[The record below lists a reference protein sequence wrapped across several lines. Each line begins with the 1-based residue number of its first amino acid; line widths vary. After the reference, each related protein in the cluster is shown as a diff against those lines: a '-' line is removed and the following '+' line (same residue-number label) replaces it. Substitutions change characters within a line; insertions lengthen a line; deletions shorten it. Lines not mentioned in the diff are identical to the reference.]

1 MENIATAY
9 ENDGEIMQTFKI
21 QSGLF
26 CIAQYSE
33 DLKWYR
39 AIIKSVEDN
48 SAIVEFVDYG
58 NTESVDFT
66 KIKKIRE
73 EFLKLPM
80 QAIHCKLFGSTNTI
94 DKANVQAIFSDKVE
108 GKLLRVEFVAE
119 ANGVHEVLLR
129 EITDNVPSA
138 NSINEICGMSI
149 DSIKTKETTCKATRT
164 VQILPDY
171 APFDAKWQMISY
183 ETGSKHDVIVTWL
196 INPNKAYCQ
205 SLAKEAEFKTMMN
218 EIQKTYADREP
229 ITHKLK
235 VN

>member
-21 QSGLF
+21 RSGVF

-39 AIIKSVEDN
+39 ATIKSVEDN
-48 SAIVEFVDYG
+48 SATVEFVDYG

-66 KIKKIRE
+66 KIKNIRE

-80 QAIHCKLFGSTNTI
+80 QAIHCKLFGSAI
-94 DKANVQAIFSDKVE
+94 DKENMQVFSDKVE

-119 ANGVHEVLLR
+119 ENGVYEVLLH

-138 NSINEICGMSI
+138 NSINEICGLNI
-149 DSIKTKETTCKATRT
+149 DLIKTKETVACKTTRT

-183 ETGSKHDVIVTWL
+183 EAGSRHDVIVTWL